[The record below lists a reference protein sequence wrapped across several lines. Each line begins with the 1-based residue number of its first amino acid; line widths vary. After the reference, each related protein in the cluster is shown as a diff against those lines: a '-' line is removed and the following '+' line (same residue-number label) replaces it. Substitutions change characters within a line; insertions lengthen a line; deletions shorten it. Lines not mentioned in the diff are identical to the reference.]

1 MLHVPPVRITQSYP
15 NKSLNWSEFSLE
27 IEGKILNQVEY
38 ESARRIKY
46 VLVDRTFRI
55 QTVSEWVFQQVIFR
69 SSCLLLC

>member
-1 MLHVPPVRITQSYP
+1 M
-15 NKSLNWSEFSLE
+15 LE

-69 SSCLLLC
+69 SSCLLLR